1 MKPINSLR
9 CRLSW
14 FNVPTL
20 ALLAL
25 LQRTPLARVVL
36 GSAENALSAPTGAVL
51 KASVAALVSL
61 GALHSRAGATQ
72 LSTTAMSPFN
82 ATVGTSVT
90 LGFSITG
97 TLSAPET
104 WNVSGSV
111 PPGLTFNGGVTTGT
125 IAADSLILSGTPTT
139 AGSYSIVLRANNDS
153 PAASTPNFTYTV
165 NVTGA
170 AAVAPAITMQPQA
183 TSGPAGSHLMLMTAA
198 SGTPAPTFAWQ
209 RNGGAVGGGADG
221 TLMID
226 NAQPEH
232 TGIYRAIATNSAG
245 ASTSGPAILGVT
257 TTSKVIG
264 AGEVVG
270 SDIPHPNT
278 NIFDQ
283 VLVTGAAEAITADEG
298 QVTRTSFID
307 LDNDIVQV
315 EFSGPGTLS
324 LVLDASTPP
333 APPTHYNQSQ
343 VNYVKGH
350 AGVVI
355 TGADHRTN
363 VSVFTVGRATAFD
376 PTGGYNIL
384 LAPGETNNPA
394 NNGSPLF
401 AGHDATVYDGIADIA
416 FIAIS
421 SVNGQFG
428 GIRTSNTHYFA
439 AKGLTGVYAP
449 GVALQGPLFIGDL
462 SASDTASPVIV
473 VGSVADSRITGGDL
487 AQLNGQPVEVA
498 GLTQLKFTA
507 GGDSHGNALPAQQ
520 NQAVLMSGGQD
531 VTTQVVVNP

>member
-1 MKPINSLR
+1 MKPINPLR
-9 CRLSW
+9 RHLRW
-14 FNVPTL
+14 INAPTL

-25 LQRTPLARVVL
+25 LQRTPLVRVVA
-36 GSAENALSAPTGAVL
+36 GGAESALAAPAGALL
-51 KASVAALVSL
+51 KSSVAALVSL

-72 LSTTAMSPFN
+72 LASTSMSPFN
-82 ATVGTSVT
+82 ATVGTSAT
-90 LGFSITG
+90 IGFSITG
-97 TLSAPET
+97 TLSAPES

-125 IAADSLILSGTPTT
+125 IFADSLILSGTPTT
-139 AGSYSIVLRANNDS
+139 AGSFSIVLRANNDS

-170 AAVAPAITMQPQA
+170 AAVPPSITMQPQT
-183 TSGPAGSHLMLMTAA
+183 TSGPAGSHLMLMAAA
-198 SGTPAPTFAWQ
+198 SGTPAPTFQWQ
-209 RNGGAVGGGADG
+209 RNGGAVNGGADG

-226 NAQPEH
+226 NTQPEH
-232 TGIYRAIATNSAG
+232 TGIYRVMATNSAG
-245 ASTSGPAILGVT
+245 SSASGPAILGVT
-257 TTSKVIG
+257 TTLKVIG
-264 AGEVVG
+264 GGEVVG

-324 LVLDASTPP
+324 LVLEASSPP

-350 AGVVI
+350 AGIVI

-384 LAPGETNNPA
+384 LAPGEANNPA
-394 NNGSPLF
+394 NNGSALF
-401 AGHDATVYDGIADIA
+401 VGHNATVYDGIADIA
-416 FIAIS
+416 FIAIAS
-421 SVNGQFG
+421 TNGLFG

-439 AKGLTGVYAP
+439 AKGLTGVFAP

-462 SASDTASPVIV
+462 SASDEASPVIV
-473 VGSVADSRITGGDL
+473 VGSVADSRVTGGDL
-487 AQLNGQPVEVA
+487 AQLNGTPVEVA

-520 NQAVLMSGGQD
+520 NQGVLMSGGQN
-531 VTTQVVVNP
+531 VTAQVVVNP